1 MSIKSD
7 ISTDLIRVDMIVSRR
22 QEQTIELV
30 TIVAK
35 KKISLIKVILYF
47 ISK

>member
-35 KKISLIKVILYF
+35 KKNILNKSYSLFYF
-47 ISK
+47 

>member
-35 KKISLIKVILYF
+35 KNILNKSYSLFYF
-47 ISK
+47 

>member
-22 QEQTIELV
+22 HEQTIELV

-35 KKISLIKVILYF
+35 KKLSLIKVILYF